1 MSSIFRSLQWR
12 IGLAYAALTSV
23 AAAVLALYLH
33 DAVGNTVLA
42 VALAALGASLLSI
55 GLAFLLVRRT
65 VRSIRSVTEGARRLA
80 LGDLEHRAESRASDE
95 TRELASAF
103 NAMANALRDTVQ
115 GLSDEGGKLSA
126 VLDTMADGVVLV
138 RSEGRIEVMN
148 GSAGALLG
156 LKPEGARDRPF
167 MEVVRDHD
175 LRLLMTRALESR
187 QQERD
192 EVELLNNRRFVSAIA
207 TPLAGS
213 ESTGVLLTLHDLTQ
227 LRQIE
232 TTRREFVSNVSH
244 ELRTPLSSVKALAEA
259 LENGALE
266 DPDTARDFV
275 RRIHGEADR
284 MSALVDELLELSR
297 LESGQAALVMETVD
311 VATLVR
317 SEVEAFHLRAE
328 ATGAVLEARVPD
340 APVLVRGERDKLRQV
355 LVNLLDNALKFTP
368 SGGTVTVL
376 VHAAA
381 GGVEVSVRDTGA
393 GIPAE
398 HVPHVFERFY
408 KVDRARRD
416 GGTGLGLA
424 IVRHIVEAHGGTA
437 RVESREGE
445 GTTVSVILRAAS

>member
-12 IGLAYAALTSV
+12 TGLAYAVLASV
-23 AAAVLALYLH
+23 GAAVLALYLL
-33 DAVGNTVLA
+33 DAVESTGLAVVLA
-42 VALAALGASLLSI
+42 VVGTSLLSI
-55 GLAFLLVRRT
+55 GLAFLLLRRT
-65 VRSIRSVTEGARRLA
+65 VGTIRGVTEGAQRLA
-80 LGDLEHRAESRASDE
+80 AGDLEHRVESAGADE

-103 NAMANALRDTVQ
+103 NAMAVALRDTVQ
-115 GLSDEGGKLSA
+115 GFSDEGGKLSA

-138 RSEGRIEVMN
+138 RSEGRIEEMN
-148 GSAGALLG
+148 GAAGALLG

-192 EVELLNNRRFVSAIA
+192 EVELLSNRRFVSAIA

-213 ESTGVLLTLHDLTQ
+213 ESTGVLLTLHDLTLQ
-227 LRQIE
+227 RQVE

-259 LENGALE
+259 LENGALD

-284 MSALVDELLELSR
+284 MSALVDDLLELSR
-297 LESGQAALVMETVD
+297 LESGQAPLEIETVD
-311 VATLVR
+311 LAALAR
-317 SEVEAFHLRAE
+317 GEIEAFQLRAE
-328 ATGAVLEARVPD
+328 AAGAVLQARLPD
-340 APVLVRGERDKLRQV
+340 TPALVRGERDKLRQV
-355 LVNLLDNALKFTP
+355 LVNLLDNALKFTL
-368 SGGTVTVL
+368 SGGAVTVS
-376 VHAAA
+376 VHTAA
-381 GGVEVSVRDTGA
+381 GGVEVAVQDTGA

-408 KVDRARRD
+408 KADRARRD

-445 GTTVSVILRAAS
+445 GTTVSVMLRGV

>member
-12 IGLAYAALTSV
+12 IGVAYAVVTSV
-23 AAAVLALYLH
+23 GATVLALYFI
-33 DAVGNTVLA
+33 DAMGSTGLA
-42 VALAALGASLLSI
+42 VVLAALGASLLSI

-65 VRSIRSVTEGARRLA
+65 VRSIRAVTEGARRLA
-80 LGDLEHRAESRASDE
+80 RGDLDHRVASHASDE

-103 NAMANALRDTVQ
+103 NAMAVALQDTVQ
-115 GLSDEGGKLSA
+115 GFSDEGGKLSA

-138 RSEGRIEVMN
+138 RSEGRIEEMN
-148 GSAGALLG
+148 GAAGALLG

-175 LRLLMTRALESR
+175 LRLLMTRALDSR

-213 ESTGVLLTLHDLTQ
+213 ESTAVLLTLHDLTLQ
-227 LRQIE
+227 RQVE

-259 LENGALE
+259 LQTGALD

-284 MSALVDELLELSR
+284 MSALVEELLELSR
-297 LESGQAALVMETVD
+297 LESGRTTLAMDTVDLAALARDEI
-311 VATLVR
+311 
-317 SEVEAFHLRAE
+317 EAFQLRAE
-328 ATGAVLEARVPD
+328 AVGAALEARLPD
-340 APVLVRGERDKLRQV
+340 APALVRGERDRLRQV

-368 SGGTVTVL
+368 SGGAVTLAVRT
-376 VHAAA
+376 AA
-381 GGVEVSVRDTGA
+381 GGVEVSVQDTGA

-398 HVPHVFERFY
+398 HLPHVFERFY

-445 GTTVSVILRAAS
+445 GTTVSVMLRAA

>member
-12 IGLAYAALTSV
+12 TGLAYAVVTSV
-23 AAAVLALYLH
+23 AAAVLALYLI
-33 DAVGNTVLA
+33 DATGDTGLA
-42 VALAALGASLLSI
+42 VALAMLVASLLSI
-55 GLAFLLVRRT
+55 GLAFLLTRRT
-65 VRSIRSVTEGARRLA
+65 VRTIRGVTEGARRLER
-80 LGDLEHRAESRASDE
+80 GDLEHRVESDAPDE

-103 NAMANALRDTVQ
+103 NAMAVALRDTVQ
-115 GLSDEGGKLSA
+115 GFSDEGGKLSA

-148 GSAGALLG
+148 GAAGALLG

-213 ESTGVLLTLHDLTQ
+213 ESTDVLLTLHDLT
-227 LRQIE
+227 RQRQVE

-259 LENGALE
+259 LENGAL
-266 DPDTARDFV
+266 DDADTAQDFV

-284 MSALVDELLELSR
+284 MSALVDDLLELSR
-297 LESGQAALVMETVD
+297 LESGQAPLEIETVD
-311 VATLVR
+311 LAALAR
-317 SEVEAFHLRAE
+317 GEIESFQLRAE
-328 ATGAVLEARVPD
+328 AAGAALEARLPD
-340 APVLVRGERDKLRQV
+340 APALVRGERDKLRQV

-368 SGGTVTVL
+368 SGGAVTVA
-376 VHAAA
+376 VHTGA

-393 GIPAE
+393 GIAAE
-398 HVPHVFERFY
+398 HLPHVFERFY
-408 KVDRARRD
+408 KADRARRD

>member
-1 MSSIFRSLQWR
+1 M
-12 IGLAYAALTSV
+12 
-23 AAAVLALYLH
+23 
-33 DAVGNTVLA
+33 
-42 VALAALGASLLSI
+42 
-55 GLAFLLVRRT
+55 
-65 VRSIRSVTEGARRLA
+65 
-80 LGDLEHRAESRASDE
+80 
-95 TRELASAF
+95 
-103 NAMANALRDTVQ
+103 
-115 GLSDEGGKLSA
+115 
-126 VLDTMADGVVLV
+126 
-138 RSEGRIEVMN
+138 
-148 GSAGALLG
+148 
-156 LKPEGARDRPF
+156 
-167 MEVVRDHD
+167 
-175 LRLLMTRALESR
+175 
-187 QQERD
+187 
-192 EVELLNNRRFVSAIA
+192 ELLNNRRFVSAIA

-266 DPDTARDFV
+266 DSDTARDFV

-284 MSALVDELLELSR
+284 MSALVEELLELSR
-297 LESGQAALVMETVD
+297 LESGQAALQMATVD
-311 VATLVR
+311 VAALAST
-317 SEVEAFHLRAE
+317 EIEAFQLRAE
-328 ATGAVLEARVPD
+328 AAGAVLVARLPD
-340 APVLVRGERDKLRQV
+340 APALVRGERDKLRQV

-445 GTTVSVILRAAS
+445 GTTVSVILRARCRGGIASSCLRPMAAARPSRAHPPASDCTSSNWRRPPERLPAPERGGHPTGLPLMEMPSPNSGSERRGAFPTITVCSRTPSCVNRLFQGTRSGRVGGEERVTGGAYCICPMPDPVDREDRSPCAAILARIYVGQSPPLVRHARCHKGYQPTHAHQCVHSPGFWPGGLTRRGCGDLWRALTGR

>member
-1 MSSIFRSLQWR
+1 M
-12 IGLAYAALTSV
+12 
-23 AAAVLALYLH
+23 
-33 DAVGNTVLA
+33 
-42 VALAALGASLLSI
+42 
-55 GLAFLLVRRT
+55 RRT
-65 VRSIRSVTEGARRLA
+65 VRSIRAVTEGTRRLGR
-80 LGDLEHRAESRASDE
+80 GDLQHRVESRASDE

-103 NAMANALRDTVQ
+103 NSMANALRDMVQ
-115 GLSDEGGKLSA
+115 GFSDEGSKLSA

-148 GSAGALLG
+148 GAAGALLG
-156 LKPEGARDRPF
+156 LKPEGARDRRF

-175 LRLLMTRALESR
+175 LRLLMTGALESR
-187 QQERD
+187 QQERG
-192 EVELLNNRRFVSAIA
+192 EVELLNQRRFVSAIA

-227 LRQIE
+227 MRQVE

-266 DPDTARDFV
+266 DPDTAQDFV

-284 MSALVDELLELSR
+284 MSALVEELLELSR
-297 LESGQAALVMETVD
+297 LESGQAALQLETVD
-311 VATLVR
+311 VSALVR
-317 SEVEAFHLRAE
+317 SEIEAFQLRAE
-328 ATGAVLEARVPD
+328 AAGAVLKARLPA
-340 APVLVRGERDKLRQV
+340 APALVRGEREKLRQV

-368 SGGTVTVL
+368 NGGTVTAF
-376 VHAAA
+376 VHTAA
-381 GGVEVSVRDTGA
+381 GGVEVSVQDTGA

-398 HVPHVFERFY
+398 HLPHVFERFY

-445 GTTVSVILRAAS
+445 GTKVSVMLRAAV

>member
-12 IGLAYAALTSV
+12 IGLAYAALAAVV
-23 AAAVLALYLH
+23 ALVLALYLI
-33 DAVGNTVLA
+33 DAVESTGLAAALA
-42 VALAALGASLLSI
+42 VAGGCLLSV
-55 GLAFLLVRRT
+55 GLAFLLTRRT
-65 VRSIRSVTEGARRLA
+65 VRSIRAVTEGARRLA
-80 LGDLEHRAESRASDE
+80 RGDLEHRVESDASDE
-95 TRELASAF
+95 TRELAAAF
-103 NAMANALRDTVQ
+103 NAMAVALRDTVQ
-115 GLSDEGGKLSA
+115 GFSDESGKLSA

-138 RSEGRIEVMN
+138 RSEGRIEEMN
-148 GSAGALLG
+148 GAAGALLG

-213 ESTGVLLTLHDLTQ
+213 ESTAVLLTLHDLT
-227 LRQIE
+227 RQRQVE

-259 LENGALE
+259 LESGALE
-266 DPDTARDFV
+266 DPATARDFV

-284 MSALVDELLELSR
+284 MSALVEELLELSR
-297 LESGQAALVMETVD
+297 LESGRTTLAMETVD
-311 VATLVR
+311 VAALA
-317 SEVEAFHLRAE
+317 EGEIEAFQLRAE
-328 ATGAVLEARVPD
+328 AAGVALQVRLPD
-340 APVLVRGERDKLRQV
+340 APALVRGERDKLRQV

-368 SGGTVTVL
+368 SGGAVTVL
-376 VHAAA
+376 VRAAA
-381 GGVEVSVRDTGA
+381 GGVEVAVRDTGA

-398 HVPHVFERFY
+398 HLPHVFERFY
-408 KVDRARRD
+408 KADRARRD

-445 GTTVSVILRAAS
+445 GATVSVTLRAA

>member
-1 MSSIFRSLQWR
+1 
-12 IGLAYAALTSV
+12 
-23 AAAVLALYLH
+23 
-33 DAVGNTVLA
+33 
-42 VALAALGASLLSI
+42 
-55 GLAFLLVRRT
+55 
-65 VRSIRSVTEGARRLA
+65 
-80 LGDLEHRAESRASDE
+80 
-95 TRELASAF
+95 
-103 NAMANALRDTVQ
+103 
-115 GLSDEGGKLSA
+115 
-126 VLDTMADGVVLV
+126 MADGVVLV

-187 QQERD
+187 QQERN

-340 APVLVRGERDKLRQV
+340 CA
-355 LVNLLDNALKFTP
+355 
-368 SGGTVTVL
+368 
-376 VHAAA
+376 
-381 GGVEVSVRDTGA
+381 GA
-393 GIPAE
+393 GP
-398 HVPHVFERFY
+398 R
-408 KVDRARRD
+408 RAV
-416 GGTGLGLA
+416 TSS
-424 IVRHIVEAHGGTA
+424 A
-437 RVESREGE
+437 RSW
-445 GTTVSVILRAAS
+445 

>member
-12 IGLAYAALTSV
+12 IGLAYAVLTSV
-23 AAAVLALYLH
+23 ATAFLALYLL
-33 DAVGNTVLA
+33 DALGSTGLA
-42 VALAALGASLLSI
+42 VALAALAASLLSI
-55 GLAFLLVRRT
+55 ALAFLLVRRT
-65 VRSIRSVTEGARRLA
+65 VRSIRAVTEGARRLA
-80 LGDLEHRAESRASDE
+80 RGDLEHRVESRASDE
-95 TRELASAF
+95 SREMASAF
-103 NAMANALRDTVQ
+103 NAMANAMRDTVQ
-115 GLSDEGGKLSA
+115 GFSDEGGKLSA

-148 GSAGALLG
+148 GAAGALLG

-167 MEVVRDHD
+167 MQVVRDHD

-187 QQERD
+187 QQERN

-213 ESTGVLLTLHDLTQ
+213 ESTGVLLTLHDLTR
-227 LRQIE
+227 LRQVE

-266 DPDTARDFV
+266 DPDTARDFI

-297 LESGQAALVMETVD
+297 LESGQAPLEMETVD
-311 VATLVR
+311 VAALAR
-317 SEVEAFHLRAE
+317 GEIEAFQLRAE
-328 ATGAVLEARVPD
+328 AAGAVLESRLPD
-340 APVLVRGERDKLRQV
+340 APALVRGERDKLRQV

-368 SGGTVTVL
+368 SGGTVTVF
-376 VHAAA
+376 VRTAA

-398 HVPHVFERFY
+398 HLPHVFERFY

-437 RVESREGE
+437 RAESREGE
-445 GTTVSVILRAAS
+445 GTTVSVMLRAAS

>member
-12 IGLAYAALTSV
+12 IGLAYAALTSI
-23 AAAVLALYLH
+23 AAAFLALYLI
-33 DAVGNTVLA
+33 DALGSTGLA
-42 VALAALGASLLSI
+42 AALAALAASLLSI
-55 GLAFLLVRRT
+55 GLAFFLVRRT
-65 VRSIRSVTEGARRLA
+65 VRSIRAVTEGARRLA
-80 LGDLEHRAESRASDE
+80 RGDLEHRVESRASDE
-95 TRELASAF
+95 SREMATAF
-103 NAMANALRDTVQ
+103 NAMANAMRDTVQ
-115 GLSDEGGKLSA
+115 GFSDEGGKLSA

-148 GSAGALLG
+148 GAAGALLG

-167 MEVVRDHD
+167 MQVVRDHD

-187 QQERD
+187 QQERN

-213 ESTGVLLTLHDLTQ
+213 ESTGVLLTLHDLTR
-227 LRQIE
+227 LRQVE

-266 DPDTARDFV
+266 DPDTARDFI

-284 MSALVDELLELSR
+284 MSALVEELLELSR
-297 LESGQAALVMETVD
+297 LESGRATLEMETVD
-311 VATLVR
+311 VAALAR
-317 SEVEAFHLRAE
+317 GEIEAFQLRAE
-328 ATGAVLEARVPD
+328 AAGAVLESRLPE
-340 APVLVRGERDKLRQV
+340 APALVRGERDKLRQV

-368 SGGTVTVL
+368 SGGTVTVF
-376 VHAAA
+376 VRTAA

-398 HVPHVFERFY
+398 HLPHVFERFY

-437 RVESREGE
+437 RAESREGE
-445 GTTVSVILRAAS
+445 GTTVSVTLRAAS

>member
-1 MSSIFRSLQWR
+1 MSSIFQSLQWR
-12 IGLAYAALTSV
+12 IGLAYAVLTSV
-23 AAAVLALYLH
+23 AVAALAL
-33 DAVGNTVLA
+33 VGDTVLA
-42 VALAALGASLLSI
+42 VALAALGSSLLSI
-55 GLAFLLVRRT
+55 GLAYLLVRRT
-65 VRSIRSVTEGARRLA
+65 VSSIRSVTEGARRLA
-80 LGDLEHRAESRASDE
+80 RGDLEHRAASRASDE
-95 TRELASAF
+95 SRELASAF
-103 NAMANALRDTVQ
+103 NAMANSLRDTVQ
-115 GLSDEGGKLSA
+115 GFSDEGGKLSA

-138 RSEGRIEVMN
+138 RSEGSIEEMN
-148 GSAGALLG
+148 GAAGALLG

-175 LRLLMTRALESR
+175 LQLLMTRALESR

-207 TPLAGS
+207 MPLAGS
-213 ESTGVLLTLHDLTQ
+213 ESTGVLLTLHDLT
-227 LRQIE
+227 RQHQVD

-259 LENGALE
+259 LENGALD

-275 RRIHGEADR
+275 GRIHGEADR
-284 MSALVDELLELSR
+284 MSAMVDELLELSR
-297 LESGQAALVMETVD
+297 LESGQVALVMETVD

-317 SEVEAFHLRAE
+317 SEVEAFQLRAK
-328 ATGAVLEARVPD
+328 ATGAVLETQLPD
-340 APVLVRGERDKLRQV
+340 GQALVRGERDKLRQV

-368 SGGTVTVL
+368 DGGTVTVS

-381 GGVEVSVRDTGA
+381 GGVELSVRDTGA
-393 GIPAE
+393 GIPTE
-398 HVPHVFERFY
+398 HLPHVFERFY

-424 IVRHIVEAHGGTA
+424 IVRPIGEAHGGTA

-445 GTTVSVILRAAS
+445 GTTVSVMLRAA

>member
-1 MSSIFRSLQWR
+1 MRSIFRSLQWR
-12 IGLAYAALTSV
+12 IGLAYAVLTSIAV
-23 AAAVLALYLH
+23 AALAL
-33 DAVGNTVLA
+33 VGDTGLA
-42 VALAALGASLLSI
+42 AALVALAASLVCI
-55 GLAFLLVRRT
+55 GLAFLLLRWT
-65 VRSIRSVTEGARRLA
+65 VRSIRAVTEAARRLA
-80 LGDLEHRAESRASDE
+80 LGELEHRVESRGPDE

-103 NAMANALRDTVQ
+103 NAMANALQDTVQ
-115 GLSDEGGKLSA
+115 GFSDEGSKLAA

-138 RSEGRIEVMN
+138 RSEGRIEAMN
-148 GSAGALLG
+148 GAAGALLG

-175 LRLLMTRALESR
+175 LRLLMTQALESR
-187 QQERD
+187 QQERG
-192 EVELLNNRRFVSAIA
+192 EVELLSHRRFVSAIA

-213 ESTGVLLTLHDLTQ
+213 ESTAVLLTLHDLTQ

-266 DPDTARDFV
+266 DSDTARDFV

-284 MSALVDELLELSR
+284 MSALVEELLELSR
-297 LESGQAALVMETVD
+297 LESGQAALQMETVD
-311 VATLVR
+311 LAALAS
-317 SEVEAFHLRAE
+317 SEIEACQLRAE
-328 ATGAVLEARVPD
+328 AAGVALAARLPD
-340 APVLVRGERDKLRQV
+340 APALVRGEREKLRQV

-368 SGGTVTVL
+368 SGGVVTVS

-381 GGVEVSVRDTGA
+381 GGVEVSVQDTGA

-398 HVPHVFERFY
+398 HLPHVFERFY

-445 GTTVSVILRAAS
+445 GTTVSVMLRAAV

>member
-1 MSSIFRSLQWR
+1 M
-12 IGLAYAALTSV
+12 A
-23 AAAVLALYLH
+23 
-33 DAVGNTVLA
+33 
-42 VALAALGASLLSI
+42 ASLLSI

-65 VRSIRSVTEGARRLA
+65 VRSIRAVTEGARRLA
-80 LGDLEHRAESRASDE
+80 RGDLEHRVESRASDE
-95 TRELASAF
+95 SREMATAF
-103 NAMANALRDTVQ
+103 NAMANAMRDTVQ
-115 GLSDEGGKLSA
+115 GFSDEGGKLSA

-148 GSAGALLG
+148 GAAGALLG

-167 MEVVRDHD
+167 MQVVRDHD

-187 QQERD
+187 QQERN

-213 ESTGVLLTLHDLTQ
+213 ESTGVLLTLHDLTR
-227 LRQIE
+227 LRQVE

-266 DPDTARDFV
+266 DPDTARDFI

-297 LESGQAALVMETVD
+297 LESGQATLEMETVD
-311 VATLVR
+311 VAALAR
-317 SEVEAFHLRAE
+317 GEIEAFQLRAE
-328 ATGAVLEARVPD
+328 AAGAVLESRLPE
-340 APVLVRGERDKLRQV
+340 APALVRGERDKLRQV

-368 SGGTVTVL
+368 SGGAVTVF
-376 VHAAA
+376 VRTAA

-398 HVPHVFERFY
+398 HLPHVFERFY

-437 RVESREGE
+437 RAESREGE
-445 GTTVSVILRAAS
+445 GTTVSVTLRAAS

>member
-12 IGLAYAALTSV
+12 IGLAYAVVTS
-23 AAAVLALYLH
+23 AGATVLALYFL
-33 DAVGNTVLA
+33 DAMGDTGLA
-42 VALAALGASLLSI
+42 VVLSALGAGLLSI
-55 GLAFLLVRRT
+55 GLAFLLLRRP

-80 LGDLEHRAESRASDE
+80 RGDLGHRVESDASDE
-95 TRELASAF
+95 TRELVSAF
-103 NAMANALRDTVQ
+103 NAMAVALRETVQ
-115 GLSDEGGKLSA
+115 GFSDEGGKLSA

-138 RSEGRIEVMN
+138 RSEGRIEEMN
-148 GSAGALLG
+148 GAAGALLG

-192 EVELLNNRRFVSAIA
+192 EVELLNHRRFVSAIA

-227 LRQIE
+227 LRQVE

-259 LENGALE
+259 LESGAL
-266 DPDTARDFV
+266 DDADTARDFV

-297 LESGQAALVMETVD
+297 LESGQAPLVMETVD
-311 VATLVR
+311 VAALARV
-317 SEVEAFHLRAE
+317 EIEAFQLRAE
-328 ATGAVLEARVPD
+328 AAGATLQARLPESP
-340 APVLVRGERDKLRQV
+340 ALVRGERDKLRQV
-355 LVNLLDNALKFTP
+355 LGNLLDNALKFTP
-368 SGGTVTVL
+368 NGGTVTVL
-376 VHAAA
+376 VRAAA
-381 GGVEVSVRDTGA
+381 GGVEVAVQDTGA

-398 HVPHVFERFY
+398 HLPHVFERFY
-408 KVDRARRD
+408 KADRARGD

-437 RVESREGE
+437 RAESREGE
-445 GTTVSVILRAAS
+445 GTTVSVMLRAA

>member
-1 MSSIFRSLQWR
+1 MRSIVRSLQWR
-12 IGLAYAALTSV
+12 VGLAYAALV
-23 AAAVLALYLH
+23 AIAVATLALAG
-33 DAVGNTVLA
+33 DVGLA
-42 VALAALGASLLSI
+42 GALTALAAFPLSI

-65 VRSIRSVTEGARRLA
+65 VRSIRAVTEGARRLA
-80 LGDLEHRAESRASDE
+80 RGEMEHRVAPGGTDES
-95 TRELASAF
+95 RELATAF
-103 NAMANALRDTVQ
+103 NSMAVALRDTVQ
-115 GLSDEGGKLSA
+115 GFSDEGGKLSA

-148 GSAGALLG
+148 GAAGALLG

-175 LRLLMTRALESR
+175 LRLLMTQALESR
-187 QQERD
+187 QQERG
-192 EVELLNNRRFVSAIA
+192 EVELLNHRRFVSAIA

-213 ESTGVLLTLHDLTQ
+213 ESTGVLLTLHDLT
-227 LRQIE
+227 RQRQVD

-266 DPDTARDFV
+266 DLATARDFV

-297 LESGQAALVMETVD
+297 LESGQAALQMETVD
-311 VATLVR
+311 AAALVG
-317 SEVEAFHLRAE
+317 SEVEAFQLRAE
-328 ATGAVLEARVPD
+328 AAGVGLSARLPD
-340 APVLVRGERDKLRQV
+340 APSLVRGEREKLRQV

-368 SGGTVTVL
+368 SGGAVTVTV
-376 VHAAA
+376 HSAA

-445 GTTVSVILRAAS
+445 GTTVSVMLRGV

>member
-12 IGLAYAALTSV
+12 IGLAYAALAAVV
-23 AAAVLALYLH
+23 ALVLALYLI
-33 DAVGNTVLA
+33 DAVESTGLAAALA
-42 VALAALGASLLSI
+42 VAGGCLLSV
-55 GLAFLLVRRT
+55 GLAFLLTRRT
-65 VRSIRSVTEGARRLA
+65 VRSIRAVTEGARRLA
-80 LGDLEHRAESRASDE
+80 RGDLEHRVESDASDE
-95 TRELASAF
+95 TRELAAAF
-103 NAMANALRDTVQ
+103 NAMAVALRDTVQ
-115 GLSDEGGKLSA
+115 GFSDEGGKLSA

-148 GSAGALLG
+148 GAAGALLG

-213 ESTGVLLTLHDLTQ
+213 ESTGVLLTLHDLTR
-227 LRQIE
+227 LRQVE

-259 LENGALE
+259 LENGALD
-266 DPDTARDFV
+266 DPATARDFV

-284 MSALVDELLELSR
+284 MSALVEELLELSR
-297 LESGQAALVMETVD
+297 LESGRTTLAMETVD
-311 VATLVR
+311 VAALAGG
-317 SEVEAFHLRAE
+317 EIEAFQLRAE
-328 ATGAVLEARVPD
+328 AAGVALQARLPD
-340 APVLVRGERDKLRQV
+340 APALVRGERDKLRQV

-368 SGGTVTVL
+368 SGGAVTVL
-376 VHAAA
+376 VRAAA
-381 GGVEVSVRDTGA
+381 GGVEVAVRDTGA

-398 HVPHVFERFY
+398 HLPHVFERFY
-408 KVDRARRD
+408 KADRARRD

-445 GTTVSVILRAAS
+445 GATVSVTLRAA

>member
-12 IGLAYAALTSV
+12 IGLAYAVLTSV
-23 AAAVLALYLH
+23 AAAFLALYLI
-33 DAVGNTVLA
+33 DAMGDTGLA
-42 VALAALGASLLSI
+42 VALAALAASLLSI
-55 GLAFLLVRRT
+55 ALAFLLVRRT
-65 VRSIRSVTEGARRLA
+65 VCSIRAVTEGARRLA
-80 LGDLEHRAESRASDE
+80 RGDLEHRVESRASDE
-95 TRELASAF
+95 SREMASAF

-115 GLSDEGGKLSA
+115 GFSDEGGKLSA

-148 GSAGALLG
+148 GAAGALLG

-167 MEVVRDHD
+167 MQVVRDHD

-187 QQERD
+187 QQERN

-213 ESTGVLLTLHDLTQ
+213 ESTGVLLTLHDLTR
-227 LRQIE
+227 LRQVE

-297 LESGQAALVMETVD
+297 LESGQAPLEMETVD
-311 VATLVR
+311 VAALAR
-317 SEVEAFHLRAE
+317 GEIEAFQLRAE
-328 ATGAVLEARVPD
+328 AAGAVLESRLPE
-340 APVLVRGERDKLRQV
+340 APALVRGERDKLRQV

-368 SGGTVTVL
+368 SGGAVTVF
-376 VHAAA
+376 VRTAA
-381 GGVEVSVRDTGA
+381 GGVQVSVRDTGA

-398 HVPHVFERFY
+398 HLPHVFERFY

-437 RVESREGE
+437 QAESREGE
-445 GTTVSVILRAAS
+445 GTTVSVTLRAAS

>member
-12 IGLAYAALTSV
+12 IGLAYAVLTSV
-23 AAAVLALYLH
+23 AAAFLALYLI
-33 DAVGNTVLA
+33 DALGSTGLA
-42 VALAALGASLLSI
+42 AALAALAASLLSI
-55 GLAFLLVRRT
+55 GLAFFLVRRT
-65 VRSIRSVTEGARRLA
+65 VRSIRAVTEGARRLA
-80 LGDLEHRAESRASDE
+80 RGDLEHRVESRASDE
-95 TRELASAF
+95 SREMASAF
-103 NAMANALRDTVQ
+103 NAMANAMRDTVQ
-115 GLSDEGGKLSA
+115 GFSDEGGKLSA

-148 GSAGALLG
+148 GAAGALLG

-167 MEVVRDHD
+167 MQVVRDHD

-187 QQERD
+187 QQERN

-213 ESTGVLLTLHDLTQ
+213 ESTGVLLTLHDLTR
-227 LRQIE
+227 LRQVE

-266 DPDTARDFV
+266 DPDTARDFI

-297 LESGQAALVMETVD
+297 LESGQAPLEMETVD
-311 VATLVR
+311 VAALAR
-317 SEVEAFHLRAE
+317 GEIEAFQLRAE
-328 ATGAVLEARVPD
+328 AAGAALEARLPD
-340 APVLVRGERDKLRQV
+340 APALVRGERDKLRQV

-368 SGGTVTVL
+368 SGGAVTVF
-376 VHAAA
+376 VRTAA

-398 HVPHVFERFY
+398 HLPHVFERFY

-437 RVESREGE
+437 QAESREGE
-445 GTTVSVILRAAS
+445 GTTVSVMLRAAS

>member
-1 MSSIFRSLQWR
+1 MRSIFRSLQWR
-12 IGLAYAALTSV
+12 TGLAYAALVCVAV
-23 AAAVLALYLH
+23 AALALAG
-33 DAVGNTVLA
+33 DVGLAGVLT
-42 VALAALGASLLSI
+42 ALAAFPLSI
-55 GLAFLLVRRT
+55 GLAFLLLRLT
-65 VRSIRSVTEGARRLA
+65 VRSIRAVTEGARRLA
-80 LGDLEHRAESRASDE
+80 RGDMEHRVAPDGSDE
-95 TRELASAF
+95 SRELASAF
-103 NAMANALRDTVQ
+103 NSMAVALRDTVQ
-115 GLSDEGGKLSA
+115 GFSDEGGKLSA

-148 GSAGALLG
+148 GAAGALLG

-175 LRLLMTRALESR
+175 LRLLMTQALESR
-187 QQERD
+187 QQERG
-192 EVELLNNRRFVSAIA
+192 EVELLNHRRFVSAIA

-213 ESTGVLLTLHDLTQ
+213 ESTGVLLTLHDLT
-227 LRQIE
+227 RQRQVD

-266 DPDTARDFV
+266 DLATARDFV

-284 MSALVDELLELSR
+284 MSALVDDLLELSR
-297 LESGQAALVMETVD
+297 LESGQAPLEIETVD
-311 VATLVR
+311 LAALAR
-317 SEVEAFHLRAE
+317 GEIEAFQLRAE
-328 ATGAVLEARVPD
+328 AAGVALSARLPD
-340 APVLVRGERDKLRQV
+340 SPSLVRGEREKLRQV

-368 SGGTVTVL
+368 SGGAVTVS
-376 VHAAA
+376 VHSAA
-381 GGVEVSVRDTGA
+381 GGVEVVVQDTGA

-398 HVPHVFERFY
+398 HLPHVFERFY

-445 GTTVSVILRAAS
+445 GTTVSVVLRGV

>member
-12 IGLAYAALTSV
+12 IGLAYAVLTSV
-23 AAAVLALYLH
+23 GATVLALYFL
-33 DAVGNTVLA
+33 DAMGDT
-42 VALAALGASLLSI
+42 ALALALSALGAGLLSI
-55 GLAFLLVRRT
+55 GLAFLLLRRT
-65 VRSIRSVTEGARRLA
+65 VRSIRAVTEGARRLA
-80 LGDLEHRAESRASDE
+80 RGDLEHRVASDAADE

-103 NAMANALRDTVQ
+103 NAMAGALRETVQ
-115 GLSDEGGKLSA
+115 GFSDEGGKLSA

-138 RSEGRIEVMN
+138 RSEGRIEEMN
-148 GSAGALLG
+148 GAAGALLG

-227 LRQIE
+227 PRQVE

-259 LENGALE
+259 LENGALD
-266 DPDTARDFV
+266 DPATARDFV

-284 MSALVDELLELSR
+284 MSALVDDLLELSR
-297 LESGQAALVMETVD
+297 LESGQATPVMETVD
-311 VATLVR
+311 LAALAR
-317 SEVEAFHLRAE
+317 GEIEAFQLRAE
-328 ATGAVLEARVPD
+328 AAGAALEARLPESP
-340 APVLVRGERDKLRQV
+340 ALVRGERDKLRQV

-368 SGGTVTVL
+368 SGGAVTV
-376 VHAAA
+376 VVRAAA
-381 GGVEVSVRDTGA
+381 GGVEVAVQDTGA

-398 HVPHVFERFY
+398 HLPHVFERFY
-408 KVDRARRD
+408 KADRARRD

-437 RVESREGE
+437 RVASREGE
-445 GTTVSVILRAAS
+445 GTTVSVMLRAAS